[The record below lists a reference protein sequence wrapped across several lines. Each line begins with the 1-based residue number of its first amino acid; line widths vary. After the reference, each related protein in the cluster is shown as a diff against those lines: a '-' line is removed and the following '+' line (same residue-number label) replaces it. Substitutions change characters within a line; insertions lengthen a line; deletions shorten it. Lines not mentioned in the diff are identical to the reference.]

1 MTEYRTI
8 LERDLERVTRPAGFT
23 VDDVRRRRDRK
34 RRNQRIAAGV
44 VGIAVFVAA
53 VWIVWDVASLD
64 RSEKSVATAGDVTG
78 PAQTGPAETGPV
90 AVGPLPETDYVL
102 HLNTG
107 NVTPLPESIVGTE
120 DRAGDYAVSPAG
132 SKLAYAAQGNN
143 GDRNIFVANLDGTGV
158 QQMTNDLYAGKPA
171 WSPDGSKIAF
181 IGRLGPEP
189 NNVYVLDLA
198 SGSFTQVTFHRSL
211 GIRLSTPSFT
221 PDASFIVYGS
231 YAGNPRVRIV
241 PTSGGKS
248 VVLVEG
254 GAEPQ
259 LSPDGS
265 LLAYDCHEGID
276 IRAQEGICLAKAD
289 GTNARMVVKVDL
301 QGAVTRWSPDG
312 QRIAYTEVDSRDVLV
327 MDVATGEVT
336 RVASGSYQAW
346 LDDHTLIVE
355 AP

>member
-1 MTEYRTI
+1 MTDYRNV
-8 LERDLERVTRPAGFT
+8 LERDLARVGPAPFGFDA
-23 VDDVRRRRDRK
+23 VARRRDRK
-34 RRNQRIAAGV
+34 RRNQRVAAGV

-53 VWIVWDVASLD
+53 VWIVTSLGSLD
-64 RSEKSVATAGDVTG
+64 RSQTPAVPR

-90 AVGPLPETDYVL
+90 AAGSLPESDYVL
-102 HLNTG
+102 DLNTG
-107 NVTPLPESIVGTE
+107 TKTPLPESIVGRN
-120 DRAGDYAVSPAG
+120 DRAGDYAVSSDG
-132 SKLAYAAQGNN
+132 SKLAYAVQGNH

-158 QQMTNDLYAGKPA
+158 REMTNGLYAGKPA
-171 WSPDGSKIAF
+171 WSPDGSKIAY
-181 IGRLGPEP
+181 IAHRLGPDP

-198 SGSFTQVTFHRSL
+198 SGSSTQVTFHRSL

-221 PDASFIVYGS
+221 PDASLIVYGS

-241 PTSGGKS
+241 PTLGGKS

-265 LLAYDCHEGID
+265 LLAYYCHEGID
-276 IRAQEGICLAKAD
+276 IRARQGICLAGAD
-289 GTNARMVVKVDL
+289 GTDARMVVRVDVE
-301 QGAVTRWSPDG
+301 GPVTRWSPDG
-312 QRIAYTEVDSRDVLV
+312 RRIAYIEFDSRDVLV

-336 RVASGSYQAW
+336 RVATGTQTAW

>member
-34 RRNQRIAAGV
+34 RRNQRIAAGF

-53 VWIVWDVASLD
+53 VWIVTGVAPFD
-64 RSEKSVATAGDVTG
+64 EGGAPAGDPTG
-78 PAQTGPAETGPV
+78 PAQTGPGETGPV
-90 AVGPLPETDYVL
+90 AVGSLPEPDFVL

-107 NVTPLPESIVGTE
+107 DVTPLPKSIVGTE
-120 DRAGDYAVSPAG
+120 DRAGDYAVSPDG
-132 SKLAYAAQGNN
+132 STLAYAVQGNN

-158 QQMTNDLYAGKPA
+158 KQMTNDLYAGKPA

-181 IGRLGPEP
+181 IGRLGPGP

-198 SGSFTQVTFHRSL
+198 SGSSTQVTFHRSL

-231 YAGNPRVRIV
+231 YAGNPRVRMV
-241 PTSGGKS
+241 PTLGGKS

-276 IRAQEGICLAKAD
+276 IRRQEGICLANAD

-312 QRIAYTEVDSRDVLV
+312 RRIAYTEFDSRDVLV
-327 MDVATGEVT
+327 VDVTTGEVT
-336 RVASGSYQAW
+336 RVASGTQTAW

>member
-1 MTEYRTI
+1 MSDTRELLRRGV
-8 LERDLERVTRPAGFT
+8 EGFEPMPDALERVL
-23 VDDVRRRRDRK
+23 RRRDRK
-34 RRNQRIAAGV
+34 RRDQRIAAAV

-53 VWIVWDVASLD
+53 IWIVTSVKSLD
-64 RSEKSVATAGDVTG
+64 RSEPSIGPAGDVTG
-78 PAQTGPAETGPV
+78 RPI
-90 AVGPLPETDYVL
+90 AVGPPPEPDYVL

-107 NVTPLPESIVGTE
+107 NVTPLPKSIVGTE
-120 DRAGDYAVSPAG
+120 DRAGDYAVSPDG
-132 SKLAYAAQGNN
+132 SKLAYAVQGNY

-158 QQMTNDLYAGKPA
+158 QQMTNDLHAGKPA
-171 WSPDGSKIAF
+171 WSPDGSKIAY
-181 IGRLGPEP
+181 IGHRLGPEP
-189 NNVYVLDLA
+189 SNLFVLDLA
-198 SGSFTQVTFHRSL
+198 SGSSTQFTFHRSL
-211 GIRLSTPSFT
+211 AIKLSTPSFT
-221 PDASFIVYGS
+221 PDGSFIVYGS

-241 PTSGGKS
+241 PTFGGKS

-312 QRIAYTEVDSRDVLV
+312 RRIAYTEFDSRDVLV
-327 MDVATGEVT
+327 VDVTTGEVT
-336 RVASGSYQAW
+336 RVATGTQTAW
-346 LDDHTLIVE
+346 LDDDTLIVE